1 MSSNS
6 KIKEEI
12 LNGFNALRQ
21 EQRALTSKLSEVETD
36 VNEHRMVI
44 DTLKNVN
51 EDRRCFRLVGGI
63 LIEQKVKDVL
73 PGLMTNHA
81 KLSELI
87 GKLNEQVIKKGQEIN
102 EYREKHYI
110 NIVGLDNPKPEE
122 APPAA
127 ASEPRGNVLVS

>member
-6 KIKEEI
+6 KKKAEI
-12 LNGFNALRQ
+12 LNGFQALRQ

-36 VNEHRMVI
+36 VNEHKMVI

-81 KLSELI
+81 KLTEVI

-102 EYREKHYI
+102 EYREKHNI

-122 APPAA
+122 APAA
-127 ASEPRGNVLVS
+127 APSEPRGNVLVS